1 MLRLRHGL
9 MFWQITLGALL
20 VLGFLIVAAFAPV
33 LAPTEVD
40 PAPPLKLAPSSVARP
55 AGISGRVPLPP
66 GAGIPLGTAPGGY
79 DIAYSLVRGV
89 LPALRFG
96 LITMALTG
104 LWGSFLGAIAGY
116 LGGGVARIILRVAD
130 AFLTFPAIAAIFI
143 FRTLWMQ
150 IINPQITSSLVREM
164 VALLHLDPTMLAL
177 IMFSWMPYTRLMY
190 VAVSRLMQTEFV
202 LAARSVGARPARI
215 ILRHLLPNALSSVI
229 VLAARD
235 VGGMVLLEAAFT
247 FVGMGASLP
256 WGALLVLARD
266 WIVGPGGNP
275 LTYWWVFL
283 PATLILIVFSLG
295 WNILGDGLNAI
306 LQPQERR
313 RTIVRWIQRWGN

>member
-1 MLRLRHGL
+1 MLCLRHGL
-9 MFWQITLGALL
+9 MFWQITLGAFLVLAFLL
-20 VLGFLIVAAFAPV
+20 VAALAPM
-33 LAPTEVD
+33 LAPTEIS
-40 PAPPLKLAPSSVARP
+40 PAPALKLAPRPAERP
-55 AGISGRVPLPP
+55 AGASGRVPLPP
-66 GAGIPLGTAPGGY
+66 GPGLPLGTAPGGY
-79 DIAYSLVRGV
+79 DIAYSLVRGI

-96 LITMALTG
+96 VMTMALTG

-116 LGGGVARIILRVAD
+116 AGGVTARLILRIAD

-150 IINPQITSSLVREM
+150 VINPQTTPSLVVEA
-164 VALLHLDPTMLAL
+164 VTLLQLNPTMLAL
-177 IMFSWMPYTRLMY
+177 ILFSWMPYTRLMY

-247 FVGMGASLP
+247 FVGLGAGLP

-275 LTYWWVFL
+275 LTYWWVFV
-283 PATLILIVFSLG
+283 PATVTLIVFSLG
-295 WNILGDGLNAI
+295 WNILGDGLNAF

-313 RTIVRWIQRWGN
+313 RTIVRWVRRWGV